1 MVFGLIFLS
10 NAAMTIALHFEQIIA
25 VDLDQAWQSLHQD
38 LSLMPADL
46 PHVRHIRELTR
57 ESGPGGPARIDFA
70 WGIEHTVVP
79 AVARPFLRDL
89 LDEVRSDT
97 HWHHQARRV
106 EFLFYSE
113 ALRELFNC
121 HGEFVLDAQ
130 GASTRMRFTGDL
142 DISPQALPGVPKLL
156 ARTIMPAVER
166 VVRDSISPPLEALP
180 GALQK
185 RIQTA

>member
-1 MVFGLIFLS
+1 MVFGLIFRS

-25 VDLDQAWQSLHQD
+25 VDLDQAWQSPHQD

-70 WGIEHTVVP
+70 WGIEHGVVP

-121 HGEFVLDAQ
+121 QGEFVLDAC
-130 GASTRMRFTGDL
+130 GGGTRMRFVGDL
-142 DISPQALPGVPKLL
+142 DVNPEQLPGVPKLL

-166 VVRDSISPPLEALP
+166 VVRDSISPPLQALP
-180 GALQK
+180 TALQK
-185 RIQTA
+185 RILP